1 MSDTNRDQEIEQL
14 RSEIGRLK
22 KMVRHRDRVIA
33 QVGAAVS
40 SLGNVSSRP
49 MTSHGYQ

>member
-14 RSEIGRLK
+14 RSEIERLK

-40 SLGNVSSRP
+40 SLGNVSLRP